1 MPDHSAKANSPEF
14 PNPVGRSKLVL
25 LLGLYAFLG
34 GTISFIGWPANIPR
48 LTDWDNNGIS
58 IQPNSAIAATAAG
71 VALVLLTFGFRR
83 FAAGLGA
90 FVALIGGSA
99 LFQYLSGIQLGI
111 DDLLMFDRTWGRLG
125 VLFPGRMGPPGAT
138 SWTLIG
144 ITLVITSLSTISEGS
159 IRRFRAKALVPIL
172 GLVTASISTLSLIGY
187 LYGADRLYTIPKLT
201 VIAFQ
206 TATFIFA
213 LSVALVM
220 TAPEYGPAR
229 MITEDSAAGLL
240 ARRILPALIALPIVI
255 GFLRLSGDR
264 WGLYDMAFGSAART
278 LVEIACFVVLLW
290 WTGNAISRQEERRKK
305 AEDASRESAQRV
317 ADVLTSIT
325 SGYHL
330 IDRAGHFAAFND
342 AARRMFAAQG
352 ANADGL
358 IGKHMFDEAFPAAR
372 DLPIGESIRRALM
385 ERVPTEAESFYE
397 PWRRWF
403 AAHNYP
409 TPDGGVATFFE
420 DITERKQAEEA
431 LRQSRAQLTAELADT
446 KLLQGLSA
454 ELVSADN
461 TEVLYEKIIDAVVA
475 VMRAQF
481 ASLQMFHQERAA
493 NGALKLLAFRG
504 FSPEAAR
511 FWDWVAPEAASTCGQ
526 ALRTLE
532 RVIVTDVEQCDFM
545 VGTEDLATY
554 LQTGIRAVQTTP
566 LYSRTGNLVG
576 MISTHWNKPY
586 APSERDLRVLDI
598 IARQAADLIERKRAE
613 EALRAS
619 EARERARAEELDE
632 LRQLAE
638 DANRLKDEFLAIMS
652 HELRNPLNV
661 ILGYSE
667 LLVRNEEITR
677 TPQLQRMAE
686 TIKRNAIAQSKLI
699 RDLLDLSRL
708 RSGKLA
714 LNRENVSMLA
724 SVNNAIDTVRSEA
737 AAKQIAIE
745 IEAPDETLFVEGDPV
760 RLEQII
766 WNLLNNSVKFT
777 PAGGT
782 ISVRIGTENDQVVLT
797 VEDTGQGIEAS
808 FLPHIFELF
817 RQADAST
824 SRAHSGMGIGLAV
837 VKQLVDLHH
846 GSIAVNSAGVGKG
859 TTFTIKLPLSLEIRP
874 QLAPVMDLTTS
885 LGKFAVLVVDDS
897 EDTTEMLAQLLQM
910 SGANVSSATSG
921 DEALRIMAENEFDV
935 VLSDISMPGMDGF
948 EFLRNLRQLPGRA
961 DVPVLALTGFGRPE
975 DIERVKREGFF
986 SHVTKP
992 FDIHAL
998 IEVLKNV
1005 TQKKGKSG

>member
-1 MPDHSAKANSPEF
+1 M
-14 PNPVGRSKLVL
+14 
-25 LLGLYAFLG
+25 
-34 GTISFIGWPANIPR
+34 
-48 LTDWDNNGIS
+48 
-58 IQPNSAIAATAAG
+58 Q
-71 VALVLLTFGFRR
+71 
-83 FAAGLGA
+83 
-90 FVALIGGSA
+90 
-99 LFQYLSGIQLGI
+99 
-111 DDLLMFDRTWGRLG
+111 
-125 VLFPGRMGPPGAT
+125 
-138 SWTLIG
+138 
-144 ITLVITSLSTISEGS
+144 
-159 IRRFRAKALVPIL
+159 
-172 GLVTASISTLSLIGY
+172 
-187 LYGADRLYTIPKLT
+187 
-201 VIAFQ
+201 
-206 TATFIFA
+206 
-213 LSVALVM
+213 
-220 TAPEYGPAR
+220 
-229 MITEDSAAGLL
+229 
-240 ARRILPALIALPIVI
+240 
-255 GFLRLSGDR
+255 
-264 WGLYDMAFGSAART
+264 
-278 LVEIACFVVLLW
+278 
-290 WTGNAISRQEERRKK
+290 
-305 AEDASRESAQRV
+305 
-317 ADVLTSIT
+317 
-325 SGYHL
+325 
-330 IDRAGHFAAFND
+330 
-342 AARRMFAAQG
+342 
-352 ANADGL
+352 
-358 IGKHMFDEAFPAAR
+358 
-372 DLPIGESIRRALM
+372 
-385 ERVPTEAESFYE
+385 RVPTEAESFYE

-677 TPQLQRMAE
+677 NPQLQRMAE